1 MKQDIHPDYHE
12 VEVVCVCGSKFKT
25 KSTIKGDTINRK
37 TVYNARNNFVSESGD
52 KRFSKS
58 RIYDSGRFY
67 AMYQEELKFGQ
78 EFKLDTN
85 GSELNDEIRQIIRKV
100 YNKPDMSNGLMT
112 TYLRAYSVYK
122 KEYLKRL

>member
-1 MKQDIHPDYHE
+1 MHE
-12 VEVVCVCGSKFKT
+12 
-25 KSTIKGDTINRK
+25 TIL
-37 TVYNARNNFVSESGD
+37 FSESGD

-100 YNKPDMSNGLMT
+100 YNKPDMSNELIT

-122 KEYLKRL
+122 NEYLERL